1 LSLSKAALL
10 SFLRTLLNEK
20 YFQTTWLVI
29 NIIKFIFMTTNEK
42 SVTIPMSVRDVNEC
56 NDYFLAIKFELY
68 KHFVNF
74 WTQHQRFT
82 RRCDPVTC
90 SKVFIVDGHQK
101 ANRLVCQYKDVFD
114 NSIPELGPVQMGCLY
129 SPLRKGKLVFI
140 DM

>member
-1 LSLSKAALL
+1 MA
-10 SFLRTLLNEK
+10 
-20 YFQTTWLVI
+20 WLVI
-29 NIIKFIFMTTNEK
+29 NVVKFIFMTTNEK
-42 SVTIPMSVRDVNEC
+42 SVAVPTSARYVNEC

-68 KHFVNF
+68 KHFFNF
-74 WTQHQRFT
+74 WTNYQRFT

-114 NSIPELGPVQMGCLY
+114 SSIPERGPVQMGCLY
-129 SPLRKGKLVFI
+129 SPLRKDKLVFI